1 MHYTLRLSPEER
13 TRYRFMAEAA
23 RTGETAE
30 WTVAGIG
37 AGARVA
43 DIGCGPGA
51 MLRLLAETVGP
62 DGTADGVDRDADAVA
77 AAEEEIAGLGQ
88 ASVRVGSATESGL
101 EPGSYDAVMCRHVL
115 AHNGGKEAA
124 IVAHLAALAR
134 PGGAVYLVDA
144 DAPAVRVHPDDPD
157 LADLADR
164 YCEFHCAQGND
175 LSVGVKLGWLLEQAG
190 LTVESFRGGGPV
202 LRVPPMLRPPSWA
215 AREAMVQAGFADA
228 ADLARWEEAFRRA
241 DQLTERPWMSVP
253 IFVAVG
259 RMAITARS

>member
-1 MHYTLRLSPEER
+1 MSYALQLSPEER
-13 TRYRFMAEAA
+13 ARYRFMAEAA
-23 RTGETAE
+23 RAGETAE
-30 WTVAGIG
+30 WRAAGIG

-51 MLRLLAETVGP
+51 ILRLLAEAVGP
-62 DGTADGVDRDADAVA
+62 EGAADGVDHDANAVT

-101 EPGSYDAVMCRHVL
+101 QPGSYDVVMCRHVL
-115 AHNGGKEAA
+115 AHNGGREAA

-134 PGGAVYLVDA
+134 PGGAVFLVDA
-144 DAPAVRVHPDDPD
+144 DGPASRLHPEDPD

-164 YCEFHCAQGND
+164 YCEFHRAMGND
-175 LSVGVKLGWLLEQAG
+175 LTVGVKLGWLLEQAG
-190 LTVESFRGGGPV
+190 LAVESFRGGGPV

-228 ADLARWEEAFRRA
+228 ADLARWQEAFRRA

-253 IFVAVG
+253 IFVAIG
-259 RMAITARS
+259 RMPATI